1 MRTLFLLVFIYF
13 IQLKVHADFDP
24 KAACEIL
31 QEQRLAKNDEK
42 AIQIADSII
51 SNTEDKKKYPDVIF
65 TSYFSKAEIYQFRG
79 DPEQAIKNLIEAS
92 NYLHLISNKAFV
104 YRYYQSLGVAYYAEQ
119 DYESALKQFY
129 LSIYYCKLAT
139 HFRDRYWV
147 QNNLDNIGLCY
158 FKLQNYKR
166 AEYYYRKAISES
178 KKTTNSQ
185 GMVVAMTNL
194 AKLYLTQNKTN
205 KAIALFKEAIAINN
219 TAQIFLPDLNAEINI
234 SLLGIYI
241 EQFNHLKAVE
251 QINLLD
257 SAKQHFSQK
266 NFADYYLNLA
276 NYQFDKKDYKN
287 AYKNLIQSKHI
298 FDSLNQANKKINLT
312 SKIFENYQ
320 EEYTKAEYKTLE
332 ENEEIAFIILYIAI
346 LLVIII
352 VFYVVISQ
360 KIKTKNKQLK
370 ELNDRLILEKQ
381 KQEQLNIQLQNS
393 VDLKDY
399 SIATIAHDIRNP
411 LGSIKLLAEI
421 LKRDIADE
429 RVNKDDFEECFD
441 MIHKSAVNGLDVINE
456 LLESAKINNIKEINK
471 VPLNLDDVL
480 ANVLNDLKQVSI
492 EKQISIE
499 IETIEKPII
508 EGDPIKLYRVF
519 ENLISNAIKFSYP
532 KSKIKITL
540 SNQDSEIVV
549 AIKDNGTG
557 IDSEHL
563 SSLFN
568 PFNKHAKQ
576 GTSGEKTI
584 GLGLSITKRIVEI
597 HHGKIWVES
606 KLNEGSVFYV
616 ALKK

>member
-1 MRTLFLLVFIYF
+1 MRTFFLLVFICF
-13 IQLKVHADFDP
+13 IQLKVLADFDP
-24 KAACEIL
+24 KAALQLL
-31 QEQRLAKNDEK
+31 QEQRLADHDEK
-42 AIQIADSII
+42 VLKTADSII
-51 SNTEDKKKYPDVIF
+51 SNTENKKKYPDVIF
-65 TSYFSKAEIYQFRG
+65 TSYYSKAEICQFRG
-79 DPEQAIKNLIEAS
+79 DPEQAIKNLVEAS
-92 NYLHLISNKAFV
+92 NYLHLISNKTFV
-104 YRYYQSLGVAYYAEQ
+104 YRYYLSLGIAYYTEQ

-129 LSIYYCKLAT
+129 ISLHYCKQAT

-158 FKLQNYKR
+158 FKLQNYKLS
-166 AEYYYRKAISES
+166 EYYYRKAIDES
-178 KKTTNSQ
+178 KKTSNSQ
-185 GMVVAMTNL
+185 GMVVALANL
-194 AKLYLTQNKTN
+194 AKLCLAQNKTN
-205 KAIALFKEAIAINN
+205 KAIALFKEAIDINN
-219 TAQIFLPDLNAEINI
+219 TAKVFLPDLNAEINI

-251 QINLLD
+251 QLKLLE
-257 SAKQHFSQK
+257 SVKHHFSQK

-276 NYQFDKKDYKN
+276 NYQFGKKDYQN
-287 AYKNLIQSKHI
+287 AYKSLIQSKHI
-298 FDSLNQANKKINLT
+298 YDSLNQANKKINLT

-332 ENEEIAFIILYIAI
+332 ENEEIAFIIIYIAI
-346 LLVIII
+346 LLII
-352 VFYVVISQ
+352 VVVFYIVNSQ
-360 KIKTKNKQLK
+360 KIKIKNKQLK
-370 ELNDRLILEKQ
+370 ELNDTLILEKQ
-381 KQEQLNIQLQNS
+381 KQEKLNIQLQNS

-441 MIHKSAVNGLDVINE
+441 MIHKSAVNGLNVINE
-456 LLESAKINNIKEINK
+456 LLESAKINNIKDINK
-471 VPLNLDDVL
+471 VRLNLDDVL

-492 EKQISIE
+492 EKQITIE

-508 EGDPIKLYRVF
+508 EGDPVKLYRVF

-557 IDSEHL
+557 IDSDHL
-563 SSLFN
+563 GSLFD

-597 HHGKIWVES
+597 HQGKIWVES

>member
-1 MRTLFLLVFIYF
+1 MRTFFLLVFFCF
-13 IQLKVHADFDP
+13 IQFKAFADFDT
-24 KAACEIL
+24 KAAFQLL
-31 QEQRLAKNDEK
+31 QEQRLADQDE
-42 AIQIADSII
+42 QVLLTADSII
-51 SNTEDKKKYPDVIF
+51 NNTQDKKKYPDVIF
-65 TSYFSKAEIYQFRG
+65 TSYYAKAEIYQFKG
-79 DPEQAIKNLIEAS
+79 NPEQAIKNLIDAS

-104 YRYYQSLGVAYYAEQ
+104 YRYYLSLGIAYYAEQ

-129 LSIYYCKLAT
+129 ISLYYCKLTT

-158 FKLQNYKR
+158 FRLQNYKL
-166 AEYYYRKAISES
+166 AELYYRKAIDES
-178 KKTTNSQ
+178 KKTSNSQ

-194 AKLYLTQNKTN
+194 AKLYLTQNKTG
-205 KAIALFKEAIAINN
+205 KATALFREAIAINN
-219 TAQIFLPDLNAEINI
+219 AAKIFLPDLNAEINI

-241 EQFNHLKAVE
+241 EQLNHVKAVE
-251 QINLLD
+251 QLKLLETV
-257 SAKQHFSQK
+257 KQYFSPK
-266 NFADYYLNLA
+266 NFADYYLSLA
-276 NYQFDKKDYKN
+276 NYQFDKKDYEN

-298 FDSLNQANKKINLT
+298 FDSLNHANKKINLT

-320 EEYTKAEYKTLE
+320 EEYTKAEYETLE

-346 LLVIII
+346 LLAIVIAFYI
-352 VFYVVISQ
+352 VNSQ
-360 KIKTKNKQLK
+360 RVKLKNKQLK
-370 ELNDRLILEKQ
+370 ELNDKLIAEKQ
-381 KQEQLNIQLQNS
+381 KQEELNIQLQNS

-421 LKRDIADE
+421 LIRDIADD
-429 RVNKDDFEECFD
+429 RVNKEDFAECFD

-456 LLESAKINNIKEINK
+456 LLESAKINNIKDINK

-492 EKQISIE
+492 EKQITIE

-508 EGDPIKLYRVF
+508 HGDPIKLYRVF

-540 SNQDSEIVV
+540 SNLDSEIVV

-563 SSLFN
+563 NSLFD

-597 HHGKIWVES
+597 HQGKIWVDS

>member
-1 MRTLFLLVFIYF
+1 MRTFFLLVFIYF
-13 IQLKVHADFDP
+13 LQFKVHATFDT
-24 KAACEIL
+24 KAAFQLL
-31 QEQRLAKNDEK
+31 QEQRLADHDEK
-42 AIQIADSII
+42 VLQTADSII
-51 SNTEDKKKYPDVIF
+51 NNTDDKKKYPDVIF
-65 TSYFSKAEIYQFRG
+65 SSYYAKAEIHQFRG
-79 DPEQAIKNLIEAS
+79 DPEQAIKNLIDAS

-104 YRYYQSLGVAYYAEQ
+104 YRYYLTLGIAYYAEQ

-129 LSIYYCKLAT
+129 ISLHYCKLAT

-158 FKLQNYKR
+158 FKLQNYKL
-166 AEYYYRKAISES
+166 AEYYYRKAIDES
-178 KKTTNSQ
+178 KKTSNSQ
-185 GMVVAMTNL
+185 GMVVALTNL
-194 AKLYLTQNKTN
+194 AKLYLTQNKTSQ
-205 KAIALFKEAIAINN
+205 AIALFKEAITINN
-219 TAQIFLPDLNAEINI
+219 AAKLFLPDLNAEINI

-241 EQFNHLKAVE
+241 EQFNHLKVVE
-251 QINLLD
+251 QIKLLE
-257 SAKQHFSQK
+257 SVKQHFSQK
-266 NFADYYLNLA
+266 NFADYYLDLS
-276 NYQFDKKDYKN
+276 NYQFDKKDYEN

-298 FDSLNQANKKINLT
+298 YDSLNNAYKKINLT

-320 EEYTKAEYKTLE
+320 EEYSKAEYETLE

-346 LLVIII
+346 LLLIII
-352 VFYVVISQ
+352 LFYIVNSQ
-360 KIKTKNKQLK
+360 KIKIKNKQLK
-370 ELNDRLILEKQ
+370 ELNDSLILEKQ
-381 KQEQLNIQLQNS
+381 KQEKLNIQLQNS

-411 LGSIKLLAEI
+411 IGSIKLLAEI

-429 RVNKDDFEECFD
+429 RVSKEDFAECFD

-456 LLESAKINNIKEINK
+456 LLESAKINNIKDINK

-492 EKQISIE
+492 EKQITIE

-532 KSKIKITL
+532 KSKITITL
-540 SNQDSEIVV
+540 SNTDSEIVV
-549 AIKDNGTG
+549 AIKDSGTG

-563 SSLFN
+563 NSLFD

-597 HHGKIWVES
+597 HHGKVWVES